1 MNKKQLSQ
9 VLARKTGLKAKDT
22 HATINALIKVLRE
35 CLDNDDS
42 ITLVGVGAF
51 RVAHKEQRNGVNPS
65 NGNRMIIRARK
76 QLVFSAS
83 SDLKQMENDGK

>member
-9 VLARKTGLKAKDT
+9 VLASKTGLKINDT
-22 HATINALIKVLRE
+22 YATIDAFIKVLKE
-35 CLDNDDS
+35 CFNNDDS
-42 ITLVGVGAF
+42 ITLLGVGTF
-51 RVAHKEQRNGVNPS
+51 KVAHKKQRNGVNPS
-65 NGNRMIIRARK
+65 NGKPMIIRARK